1 MGMKNKQL
9 YIIGASGHGKVV
21 AEIAMLN
28 GYQEIFFLD
37 DFAKAPTIGE
47 WSIVGTSDISLPAD
61 AEVFVAIGDNN
72 IRAKLLKKFQNWKQP
87 TLIHPSATISR
98 SACLGSATV
107 VMAQAVVGL
116 NVRIGDGCIINTSSS
131 VDHDCELGNFVH
143 ISPGSHL
150 AGTVKV
156 GAYTWF
162 GIGSVA
168 VQSLSIGEE
177 VIIGAGSVVITSIEE
192 KGTYVGNPCRKIK

>member
-1 MGMKNKQL
+1 M
-9 YIIGASGHGKVV
+9 
-21 AEIAMLN
+21 
-28 GYQEIFFLD
+28 
-37 DFAKAPTIGE
+37 
-47 WSIVGTSDISLPAD
+47 
-61 AEVFVAIGDNN
+61 
-72 IRAKLLKKFQNWKQP
+72 LKKFQNWEQP

-98 SACLGSATV
+98 STCLGSAT
-107 VMAQAVVGL
+107 L